1 MEPLS
6 NLKAFRQEAYSYLGR
21 AKDATFELMD
31 AVMLTRKA
39 DSLADLSLC
48 PVFRRKWSSIYES
61 LQDTRPQ
68 RNKLMKLYI
77 KQIKEQEKRILLA
90 GDHTTWSRPN
100 ARTLKERTYEHFAQG
115 GFGGRPIT
123 VGYGY
128 STLALIPEST
138 GSWALPLRHERIT
151 SWENPI
157 DKAVWQ
163 LKKVCPYLPGKAI
176 SCWDI
181 EYGCAPFIIKT
192 ADIKV
197 DKIIRL
203 RSNLCLWTA
212 PPPYCGRGRRR
223 IHGHKFKLLEES
235 TWSEAAQTIEL
246 EDPSLGRLKIRLWHN
261 LHLRKSPLHP
271 MSVLLVERLNE
282 DGSKR
287 IAKPMWLAFIGESM
301 PPCIEILQFYLRRF
315 GVDHWYRLAKQRLHW
330 TLPKLSTPE
339 QSDRWSDLMPLIT
352 WQLWLARDI
361 VKDNPLPWQKTVQ
374 KLTPGRVA
382 QSIGGI
388 LAAIHTPATSPKPRG
403 KSPGWK
409 PEQTRQRRIRYPV
422 VKKRTKNSTR
432 KKPKPT

>member
-1 MEPLS
+1 MELLS
-6 NLKAFRQEAYSYLGR
+6 KLKTFRQEAYSLLGR
-21 AKDATFELMD
+21 AEDATFELMD

-48 PVFRRKWSSIYES
+48 PVFRRKWSSIYEC

-77 KQIKEQEKRILLA
+77 RQIKTQEQRILLA
-90 GDHTTWSRPN
+90 SDHTTWSRPS
-100 ARTLKERTYEHFAQG
+100 ARTLKERTYEHYAQG

-128 STLALIPEST
+128 STLAFIPEVQ
-138 GSWALPLRHERIT
+138 GSWALPLRHDRIT

-157 DKAVWQ
+157 DIAVWQ
-163 LKKVCPYLPGKAI
+163 LKQVCPHLPIRAI
-176 SCWDI
+176 SCLDI

-246 EDPSLGRLKIRLWHN
+246 EDIKLGRLKIRLWHN

-287 IAKPMWLAFIGESM
+287 ITKPMWLAFTGESM
-301 PPCIEILQFYLRRF
+301 PPCTEILQFYLRRF
-315 GVDHWYRLAKQRLHW
+315 GVDHWYRFAKQRLHW

-361 VKDNPLPWQKTVQ
+361 VKDNPLPWQKTVP

-388 LAAIHTPATSPKPRG
+388 LAVIHTPAKPAKPRG
-403 KSPGWK
+403 KSPGWE
-409 PEQTRQRRIRYPV
+409 PEQTRL
-422 VKKRTKNSTR
+422 S
-432 KKPKPT
+432 